1 MILTKNS
8 INKFEEWLTAARE
21 TGAMLLIDKDLDWT
35 SFDVVAKLRNLL
47 KIKKIGHA
55 GTLDPLASGLLIVC
69 CGKFTK
75 KINEFQGLDKIY
87 SAKIKLGATTE
98 TDDSEKPEENI
109 KDISSVSESDIDN
122 VCRTFEGEILQTPPK
137 YSAKKVNG
145 KRLYKLARK
154 GIDVDI
160 KPVKV
165 FVEYIKVSNI
175 GLPYFEAEIK
185 CSKGTYIRAL
195 ARDIGDKL
203 NTGAYLAALRRTSIG
218 DFSVENALTISEIEQ
233 LVLNIDDNPIGENES
248 F

>member
-1 MILTKNS
+1 MLLSKNS
-8 INKFEEWLTAARE
+8 INQFEEWLNTARD
-21 TGAMLLIDKDLDWT
+21 TGGMLLIDKDLNWT
-35 SFDVVAKLRNLL
+35 SFDVIAKLRNLF

-75 KINEFQGLDKIY
+75 RINEFQGLDKTY
-87 SAKIKLGATTE
+87 LAKIKLGATTE

-109 KDISSVSESDIDN
+109 RDYSFVTGTNIDD
-122 VCRTFEGEILQTPPK
+122 VCRSFEGEIMQTPPK
-137 YSAKKVNG
+137 YSAKKVKG

-165 FVEYIKVSNI
+165 FVEYIKVLSRD
-175 GLPYFEAEIK
+175 LPYFETEIK

-195 ARDIGDKL
+195 ARDIGEQL
-203 NTGAYLAALRRTSIG
+203 NTGAYLAALRRTAIG
-218 DFSVENALTISEIEQ
+218 DFSVNDALTISDIEQ
-233 LVLNIDDNPIGENES
+233 LIKNIDSNSAVKNES
-248 F
+248 I